1 VNPEQDTMQEIIK
14 QRLVERS
21 LQLERHGLAR
31 ILDIDP
37 DSIAAIIGVH
47 GGYTKTVR
55 YRLADGSEHD
65 HQLTD
70 QEIDDLTEWFGAQ
83 ERYTL
88 GPAQNPGDGH

>member
-1 VNPEQDTMQEIIK
+1 MSNAQQDALQEVIK

-21 LQLERHGLAR
+21 LELERQGLAR

-37 DSIAAIIGVH
+37 ASITAIIGVH
-47 GGYTKTVR
+47 GGHTKTVR

-70 QEIDDLTEWFGAQ
+70 REIDDLTEWFGAQ
-83 ERYTL
+83 ERYTF
-88 GPAQNPGDGH
+88 GPTQPW